1 MEKEIKL
8 HSKDEVSKEQ
18 NMMFYDKFQ
27 ESLINDDKKEA
38 SKYLNWIE
46 RGLNS
51 TAALL
56 TVVAAL
62 GL

>member
-1 MEKEIKL
+1 
-8 HSKDEVSKEQ
+8 
-18 NMMFYDKFQ
+18 MMFYDKFQ